1 MMFGFLKISW
11 IWSENFYIIL
21 FNIVNHKY
29 IFNKLCFTMV
39 DKSAY
44 LYFMLL

>member
-1 MMFGFLKISW
+1 MMLSFLEVSW
-11 IWSENFYIIL
+11 ILSESFYTIL

-39 DKSAY
+39 DKYAY